1 VRDLDTL
8 LERLAT
14 EAARDAVPPEPAALA
29 RRGRRR
35 RRGQLAGAALVV
47 AAVVAAGLVLP
58 ARLTGRTGDLPRPA
72 TAPPTD
78 VAGAASVGGYWFGK
92 IDASVYLKLDVTP
105 AQRQAIRERIEQLDV
120 VDQVYF
126 ESRAEAWARL
136 RELYKGKPEILK
148 RTDPALLPE
157 SFRVRLD
164 APEHLKQLLRALCPG
179 PLRKVSGHLLCIDG
193 VDTVTD
199 DKAPLKAVL
208 VPKPWTTTTDV
219 TVFLAGAGR
228 AEREAVRKRLE
239 AIAGVAKVTYV
250 TPAEAYRRLPERLRR
265 DGRIPGK
272 PTPPFSPASVP
283 AAFHVALDGSVRVG
297 EFHRA
302 LCGSRKT
309 GACAGILLVLEHPRR
324 R

>member
-1 VRDLDTL
+1 VIDLDTQ
-8 LERLAT
+8 LERLA
-14 EAARDAVPPEPAALA
+14 AAATRDAVPPEPAALA

-35 RRGQLAGAALVV
+35 RRRQLAGSALVV

-58 ARLTGRTGDLPRPA
+58 AHLTGRTGDLPRP
-72 TAPPTD
+72 TAPLPTD
-78 VAGAASVGGYWFGK
+78 VAGAATLGGYWFGK
-92 IDASVYLKLDVTP
+92 IDASVYLKLDVAP
-105 AQRQAIRERIEQLDV
+105 ARRQAIRERIERLDV

-136 RELYKGKPEILK
+136 RELYRGKPEILK
-148 RTDPALLPE
+148 RTDPAFLPE

-179 PLRKVSGHLLCIDG
+179 PARKVQGHLRCIGG
-193 VDTVTD
+193 VETVTD

-219 TVFLAGAGR
+219 TVFLADAGR
-228 AEREAVRKRLE
+228 VEREAVRKRLE
-239 AIAGVAKVTYV
+239 AIAGVAKVTYE
-250 TPAEAYRRLPERLRR
+250 TPAEAYRRLPEKLRR
-265 DGRIPGK
+265 DGRDPAK
-272 PTPPFSPASVP
+272 VTPLFSPASVP

>member
-1 VRDLDTL
+1 V
-8 LERLAT
+8 
-14 EAARDAVPPEPAALA
+14 
-29 RRGRRR
+29 
-35 RRGQLAGAALVV
+35 
-47 AAVVAAGLVLP
+47 VLP
-58 ARLTGRTGDLPRPA
+58 AHLAGRTGDLPRPA
-72 TAPPTD
+72 APPPTD
-78 VAGAASVGGYWFGK
+78 VAGAATVGGYWFGK
-92 IDASVYLKLDVTP
+92 TDASVFLEEGVTP
-105 AQRQAIRERIEQLDV
+105 ARRRAIRERIERLDV

-126 ESRAEAWARL
+126 ESRAEAWGRL
-136 RELYKGKPEILK
+136 RELYKRKPEVL
-148 RTDPALLPE
+148 RLTDPAFLPE

-164 APEHLKQLLRALCPG
+164 SPEQFAELQRALCPG
-179 PLRKVSGHLLCIDG
+179 PARKALRATPCIDG
-193 VDTVTD
+193 VETVID

-219 TVFLAGAGR
+219 TVFPADAGR
-228 AEREAVRKRLE
+228 AERETVRRRLE

-250 TPAEAYRRLPERLRR
+250 TPAEAYRRLPEKLRR

-272 PTPPFSPASVP
+272 PTPLFSPASVP

>member
-1 VRDLDTL
+1 MIDLDTQ
-8 LERLAT
+8 LERLAA
-14 EAARDAVPPEPAALA
+14 EASRDAVPPDPAALA

-35 RRGQLAGAALVV
+35 RRRQLAGSALVV

-78 VAGAASVGGYWFGK
+78 VAGAASLGGYWFGK

-105 AQRQAIRERIEQLDV
+105 AQRQAIRKRIERLDV
-120 VDQVYF
+120 VDQVFF

-164 APEHLKQLLRALCPG
+164 APEHLKQLLLALCPG
-179 PLRKVSGHLLCIDG
+179 PPRKVAGHLRCIAG

-219 TVFLAGAGR
+219 TVFLADAGR
-228 AEREAVRKRLE
+228 AEREAVHMRLE
-239 AIAGVAKVTYV
+239 AIAGVANVTYV
-250 TPAEAYRRLPERLRR
+250 TPAEAYRRLPEKLR
-265 DGRIPGK
+265 G
-272 PTPPFSPASVP
+272 T
-283 AAFHVALDGSVRVG
+283 
-297 EFHRA
+297 
-302 LCGSRKT
+302 
-309 GACAGILLVLEHPRR
+309 AGTRPR
-324 R
+324 

>member
-1 VRDLDTL
+1 MIDLDTQ
-8 LERLAT
+8 LERLAA
-14 EAARDAVPPEPAALA
+14 EATRDAVPPEPAALA

-35 RRGQLAGAALVV
+35 RRRQLAGSALVV
-47 AAVVAAGLVLP
+47 AAVVAAGLILP
-58 ARLTGRTGDLPRPA
+58 ARLAGRAGDRPRPA
-72 TAPPTD
+72 TAPATD
-78 VAGAASVGGYWFGK
+78 VAGAASLGGYWFGK
-92 IDASVYLKLDVTP
+92 TDASVLLEEGVTP
-105 AQRQAIRERIEQLDV
+105 ARRQAIRERLEDLDV

-136 RELYKGKPEILK
+136 KELYKGKPEILE
-148 RTDPALLPE
+148 RTDPAVIPE

-164 APEHLKQLLRALCPG
+164 APEHFKRLLLALCPR
-179 PLRKVSGHLLCIDG
+179 PLTKVDAKLACIDG
-193 VDTVTD
+193 VEAVVD

-208 VPKPWTTTTDV
+208 VPKPWTATTDV
-219 TVFLAGAGR
+219 TVFLAGAGE
-228 AEREAVRKRLE
+228 AEREAVRRRL
-239 AIAGVAKVTYV
+239 AALDGVAEVTYV
-250 TPAEAYRRLPERLRR
+250 TPAEAYRRLPEKLRR
-265 DGRIPGK
+265 DGRDPGK
-272 PTPPFSPASVP
+272 VTPLFSPASVP

>member
-1 VRDLDTL
+1 MRDLDTL

-35 RRGQLAGAALVV
+35 RRGQLAGAVLVV
-47 AAVVAAGLVLP
+47 AAVAAAGLVLP
-58 ARLTGRTGDLPRPA
+58 ARLTGRTGDRPRPA

-105 AQRQAIRERIEQLDV
+105 ARRQAIRERIERLDV

-179 PLRKVSGHLLCIDG
+179 PPRKVSGHLLCIDG
-193 VDTVTD
+193 VDAAGGD
-199 DKAPLKAVL
+199 RRGGQGDLCDAGRGLPPAAGEAAPGRPDFRQADAAVL
-208 VPKPWTTTTDV
+208 AGV
-219 TVFLAGAGR
+219 GAGR
-228 AEREAVRKRLE
+228 L
-239 AIAGVAKVTYV
+239 
-250 TPAEAYRRLPERLRR
+250 PRR
-265 DGRIPGK
+265 
-272 PTPPFSPASVP
+272 
-283 AAFHVALDGSVRVG
+283 LDGSVRVG

>member
-1 VRDLDTL
+1 VIDLDTQL
-8 LERLAT
+8 GRLAA
-14 EAARDAVPPEPAALA
+14 EATRDAVPPEPAALA

-35 RRGQLAGAALVV
+35 RRRRLAGSALVV
-47 AAVVAAGLVLP
+47 AAVAAAGLVLP
-58 ARLTGRTGDLPRPA
+58 AHLTGGTGDLPRP
-72 TAPPTD
+72 TSPPPTD
-78 VAGAASVGGYWFGK
+78 VAGAATLGGYWFGRT
-92 IDASVYLKLDVTP
+92 DASVFLEDGTTP
-105 AQRQAIRERIEQLDV
+105 ARRQAIRERIERLDG
-120 VDQVYF
+120 VDRVFF

-148 RTDPALLPE
+148 RTDPAILPE
-157 SFRVRLD
+157 SFRVRLRS
-164 APEHLKQLLRALCPG
+164 PEQFKRLLLALCPR
-179 PLRKVSGHLLCIDG
+179 PVAKVHGKLACIDG
-193 VDTVTD
+193 VETVTD

-219 TVFLAGAGR
+219 TVFLAAGR

-239 AIAGVAKVTYV
+239 ALAGVAKVTYES
-250 TPAEAYRRLPERLRR
+250 PAEAYRRLPEKLRR
-265 DGRIPGK
+265 DGRDPAK
-272 PTPPFSPASVP
+272 VTPLFSPASVP

-302 LCGSRKT
+302 LCGSRRT

>member
-1 VRDLDTL
+1 VIDLDTR
-8 LERLAT
+8 LERLAA
-14 EAARDAVPPEPAALA
+14 EATRDAVPPKLA
-29 RRGRRR
+29 TLTRRGRRR
-35 RRGQLAGAALVV
+35 RRRQLAGTALVV

-58 ARLTGRTGDLPRPA
+58 AHLAGRTGDLPRPA
-72 TAPPTD
+72 TARPPD
-78 VAGAASVGGYWFGK
+78 VAGAATLGGYWFGK
-92 IDASVYLKLDVTP
+92 TDASVFLEEGTTP
-105 AQRQAIRERIEQLDV
+105 ARRQAIRERIERLDV
-120 VDQVYF
+120 VDRVFF

-148 RTDPALLPE
+148 QTDPALLPE

-179 PLRKVSGHLLCIDG
+179 PPRKVSGHLLCIDG
-193 VDTVTD
+193 VETVTD
-199 DKAPLKAVL
+199 DQAPLKAVL

-219 TVFLAGAGR
+219 TVFLDASP
-228 AEREAVRKRLE
+228 AEREAVRKRLA
-239 AIAGVAKVTYV
+239 AIAGVAEVTYV
-250 TPAEAYRRLPERLRR
+250 TPAEAYRRLPEKLRR
-265 DGRIPGK
+265 DGRDPAK
-272 PTPPFSPASVP
+272 VTPLFSPGSVP

-302 LCGSRKT
+302 LCGSRRT